1 MAVTK
6 THPIKSTLK
15 AAIDYIC
22 NSEKTDGKLLVSSY
36 GCAAETADIE
46 FAWTRR
52 HAIDKGTNLGR
63 HLIQA
68 FQPGEVTPE
77 QAHEIGMELAKE
89 ILGGKYEFVLTTH
102 IDKDHVHNHLIF
114 NAVSF
119 ADHKHYHSNKRSYH
133 YIRRTSDRLCKEH
146 GLSVIILGQDK
157 GKSYIEHQATQNGTS
172 YKAKLKAA
180 IDRLLPAC
188 SDLEELL
195 RRLQREGYEIKRGKY
210 ISAREPDRERFTR
223 LKTLGVDYT
232 EEAIAAR
239 IAGRSRPSRRPKQR
253 DGEISLLIDI
263 QNNIKAQQSAGYR
276 RWATIENL
284 KRIAD
289 TSNFLTEHGIG
300 SYEELLDRCEA
311 VSTSVA
317 RLKADLRDTGT
328 RIDELALKMKHV
340 GTYRQLNQ
348 IDESYPHR
356 YTDGQL
362 CLETDAAIRI
372 CFLAGFD
379 LEIWMRDFVEP
390 YYFSYEYYQRYGV
403 FPFGER
409 AHGIEGVLQTYGEY
423 FNEPDYV
430 KVFRLME
437 FIQFGQYRGHLPC
450 PCGSGEK
457 TRSCHGK
464 FIKKFFENSNLK
476 IIVQRDYKTIK
487 EVLYAYYE
495 QSRNTKATK

>member
-15 AAIDYIC
+15 VAIDYIC
-22 NSEKTDGKLLVSSY
+22 NPEKTDGKLLVSSY

-52 HAIDKGTNLGR
+52 HAVDKGTNLGR

-114 NAVSF
+114 NTVSF

-146 GLSVIILGQDK
+146 GLSVIIPGQDK
-157 GKSYIEHQATQNGTS
+157 GKSYIEHQTAQNGTS

-188 SDLEELL
+188 SNLEELL
-195 RRLQREGYEIKRGKY
+195 HRLQREGYEIKRGKY
-210 ISAREPDRERFTR
+210 ISARAPDQERFTR

-232 EEAIAAR
+232 EEALAAR
-239 IAGRSRPSRRPKQR
+239 IVGRSRPSRQPKQR
-253 DGEISLLIDI
+253 NGKISLLIDI

-311 VSTSVA
+311 TTVSVA
-317 RLKADLRDTGT
+317 RLKANLRDTGAK
-328 RIDELALKMKHV
+328 IDELALKIKHV
-340 GTYRQLNQ
+340 GTYRQLKP
-348 IDESYPHR
+348 IYDRYKASRDKEKFLRGHESEII
-356 YTDGQL
+356 L
-362 CLETDAAIRI
+362 FEAAARE
-372 CFLAGFD
+372 CKRLGAVP
-379 LEIWMRDFVEP
+379 LPTTESMKT
-390 YYFSYEYYQRYGV
+390 
-403 FPFGER
+403 ER
-409 AHGIEGVLQTYGEY
+409 ARLTAERERLLAEYKAARSEALQYSIIERNVDVLLTSPKDHEY
-423 FNEPDYV
+423 HFQ
-430 KVFRLME
+430 L
-437 FIQFGQYRGHLPC
+437 
-450 PCGSGEK
+450 
-457 TRSCHGK
+457 
-464 FIKKFFENSNLK
+464 
-476 IIVQRDYKTIK
+476 
-487 EVLYAYYE
+487 
-495 QSRNTKATK
+495 

>member
-22 NSEKTDGKLLVSSY
+22 NPEKTDGKLLVSSY

-46 FAWTRR
+46 FSWTRR

-119 ADHKHYHSNKRSYH
+119 TDHKHYHSNKRSYH
-133 YIRRTSDRLCKEH
+133 YIRRTSDRICKEH
-146 GLSVIILGQDK
+146 GLSVIIPGQAK
-157 GKSYIEHQATQNGTS
+157 GKSYIEHQAAQAGTS

-180 IDRLLPAC
+180 IDRLIPA
-188 SDLEELL
+188 SADFEDLLL
-195 RRLQREGYEIKRGKY
+195 RLQREGYEIKRGKY
-210 ISAREPDRERFTR
+210 VSCRASDQERFTR
-223 LKTLGVDYT
+223 MKTLGVDYT
-232 EEAIAAR
+232 EEAITAR
-239 IAGRSRPSRRPKQR
+239 IAGRSRPSRQPKQR
-253 DGEISLLIDI
+253 NGRISLLVDI

-311 VSTSVA
+311 ASASVA
-317 RLKADLRDTGT
+317 QLKADLRDTGAKV
-328 RIDELALKMKHV
+328 DELTLKMKHV
-340 GTYRQLNQ
+340 ATYRQLKPIYDRYKASRDKEKFLRGHESEIILFEAAARECKRLGAVPLPATERMQ
-348 IDESYPHR
+348 EEMDELNARKAVLKADLQKAQCDERDY
-356 YTDGQL
+356 
-362 CLETDAAIRI
+362 AAIQRNVED
-372 CFLAGFD
+372 FLSPPQPEQERKKNVE
-379 LEIWMRDFVEP
+379 LE
-390 YYFSYEYYQRYGV
+390 
-403 FPFGER
+403 
-409 AHGIEGVLQTYGEY
+409 
-423 FNEPDYV
+423 
-430 KVFRLME
+430 
-437 FIQFGQYRGHLPC
+437 
-450 PCGSGEK
+450 
-457 TRSCHGK
+457 
-464 FIKKFFENSNLK
+464 
-476 IIVQRDYKTIK
+476 
-487 EVLYAYYE
+487 
-495 QSRNTKATK
+495 

>member
-22 NSEKTDGKLLVSSY
+22 NPEKTDGKLLVSSY

-119 ADHKHYHSNKRSYH
+119 QDHKHYHSNKRSYH
-133 YIRRTSDRLCKEH
+133 FIRRTSDRLCKEH
-146 GLSVIILGQDK
+146 GLSVIIPGQDK

-172 YKAKLKAA
+172 YKAKLKAV

-210 ISAREPDRERFTR
+210 ISARAPDQERFTR
-223 LKTLGVDYT
+223 LKTLGADYT
-232 EEAIAAR
+232 EEALAAR
-239 IAGRSRPSRRPKQR
+239 IAGRARPSRQPKQR
-253 DGEISLLIDI
+253 SGKISLLIDI

-300 SYEELLDRCEA
+300 SYEELMDRCEA
-311 VSTSVA
+311 ASVSVS
-317 RLKADLRDTGT
+317 RLKADLRDTGAK
-328 RIDELALKMKHV
+328 IDELTLKMKHV
-340 GTYRQLNQ
+340 GTYRQLKP
-348 IDESYPHR
+348 IYDR
-356 YTDGQL
+356 YKASRDK
-362 CLETDAAIRI
+362 EK
-372 CFLAGFD
+372 FL
-379 LEIWMRDFVEP
+379 
-390 YYFSYEYYQRYGV
+390 
-403 FPFGER
+403 
-409 AHGIEGVLQTYGEY
+409 
-423 FNEPDYV
+423 
-430 KVFRLME
+430 
-437 FIQFGQYRGHLPC
+437 RGHESEIILFEAAARECKRLGAVPLPVT
-450 PCGSGEK
+450 ERMQAEMDELNARK
-457 TRSCHGK
+457 TTLKAELQKAQREERNYAAMRRNVEDFLSPPQQEQER
-464 FIKKFFENSNLK
+464 KKNVEL
-476 IIVQRDYKTIK
+476 
-487 EVLYAYYE
+487 E
-495 QSRNTKATK
+495 

>member
-1 MAVTK
+1 MAVTN

-22 NSEKTDGKLLVSSY
+22 NPEKTDGKLLVSSY

-119 ADHKHYHSNKRSYH
+119 VDHRHYHSNKRSYH

-146 GLSVIILGQDK
+146 GLSVIIPGQDK
-157 GKSYIEHQATQNGTS
+157 GKSYIEHQAAQNGTS

-180 IDRLLPAC
+180 IDRLQPSC

-195 RRLQREGYEIKRGKY
+195 HCLQGEGYEIKRGKY
-210 ISAREPDRERFTR
+210 ISARAPDQERFTR

-232 EEAIAAR
+232 EEALAAR
-239 IAGRSRPSRRPKQR
+239 IAGRSRPSRQPKQR
-253 DGEISLLIDI
+253 SGKISLLIDI

-300 SYEELLDRCEA
+300 SYEELLDRCEVA
-311 VSTSVA
+311 SASVIC
-317 RLKADLRDTGT
+317 LKADLRDTGAK
-328 RIDELALKMKHV
+328 IDELALKMKHV
-340 GTYRQLNQ
+340 ATYRQLKP
-348 IDESYPHR
+348 IYDR
-356 YTDGQL
+356 YKASRDK
-362 CLETDAAIRI
+362 EK
-372 CFLAGFD
+372 FL
-379 LEIWMRDFVEP
+379 
-390 YYFSYEYYQRYGV
+390 
-403 FPFGER
+403 
-409 AHGIEGVLQTYGEY
+409 
-423 FNEPDYV
+423 
-430 KVFRLME
+430 
-437 FIQFGQYRGHLPC
+437 RGHESEIILFEAAARECKRLGAVPLPAT
-450 PCGSGEK
+450 ERMQAEMADLNARK
-457 TRSCHGK
+457 AA
-464 FIKKFFENSNLK
+464 LK
-476 IIVQRDYKTIK
+476 AELQKVQREERDYAAMRQNV
-487 EVLYAYYE
+487 EDFLSLPQPE
-495 QSRNTKATK
+495 QERKKNVELE